1 MSSHS
6 QVRLGSNNPKFL
18 GYSRKAGVLRSPL
31 ESCRES
37 HSLAATPSSEA
48 NSPSSEAN
56 SPSSPV
62 LSRIGSLTGQLFPG
76 TTQGKESWE
85 MSLAPFMQPGGE
97 LLRERDD
104 AESFK
109 TSPHKGKCQGSLRS
123 HCLYHLHGPTTK
135 VRKQVTFVF

>member
-6 QVRLGSNNPKFL
+6 QVCLGSNNPKFL

-31 ESCRES
+31 ESCCES
-37 HSLAATPSSEA
+37 HSLAAT
-48 NSPSSEAN
+48 PSSEAN

-62 LSRIGSLTGQLFPG
+62 LSRIGSLTDQLFPG

-85 MSLAPFMQPGGE
+85 MSPAPFMQPGGE

-109 TSPHKGKCQGSLRS
+109 TSPHKGKCQGSLCS
-123 HCLYHLHGPTTK
+123 HCPYHLHGPTTK

>member
-6 QVRLGSNNPKFL
+6 QVCLGSNNPKFL

-31 ESCRES
+31 GSCCES

-48 NSPSSEAN
+48 NSPSS
-56 SPSSPV
+56 PV
-62 LSRIGSLTGQLFPG
+62 PSRIGSLTGQLFPG

-97 LLRERDD
+97 LCRERDD

-109 TSPHKGKCQGSLRS
+109 TSPHKGESQGSLCS
-123 HCLYHLHGPTTK
+123 YCPCHLHGATSK